1 MVKYVFKRIGLAF
14 VTAFIILSLTFILMK
29 LLPFSMPVGTEPQC
43 YSYFQG
49 QVNQGFV
56 KEFQLGIKD
65 YDMLSNDSENNTYRA
80 AFEAQNGDIL
90 WMSKTVV
97 AGKTVVMTETPVMTQ
112 YFSWLRNIITK
123 WDWGTSTYIKVNVGA
138 IHIIGERLPTTIK
151 INVLS
156 VIFSVPLGI
165 LLGIW
170 AALKKNTTTDHII
183 STSIMVFIS
192 IPSFVLI
199 TFLML
204 IFCYSL
210 GWLPTQWPGD
220 SASQTDK
227 ILGYI
232 LPLFCLSFGSICGY
246 CRFTRAELCEVMSSE
261 YLLLARTKGLTKKQ
275 AILRHALR
283 NAMVPIVPSILAEF
297 IGILGGSMILERL
310 YGIRGIGALFVDALN
325 SKDYNVLFVDMAIFT
340 TISLLAG
347 VILDIS
353 YGFID
358 PRIRMGAKK

>member
-1 MVKYVFKRIGLAF
+1 MWKYVLKRIGLAF

-29 LLPFSMPVGTEPQC
+29 CLPFQMPVGTDPQC
-43 YSYFQG
+43 YSYFQSQAALG
-49 QVNQGFV
+49 YVE
-56 KEFQLGIKD
+56 EFQVSLKEGDLLKD
-65 YDMLSNDSENNTYRA
+65 DSGDNTYRIN
-80 AFEAQNGDIL
+80 FEKKNGKIL
-90 WMSKTVV
+90 WQTNQIVS
-97 AGKTVVMTETPVMTQ
+97 GKTCVFTETPVMDQ
-112 YFSWLRNIITK
+112 YFSWLKNIVTK
-123 WDWGTSTYIKVNVGA
+123 WDWGTSTHIKVNVSA
-138 IHIIGERLPTTIK
+138 IYIIGERLPTTIK

-156 VIFSVPLGI
+156 VLISVPIGI

-170 AALKKNTTTDHII
+170 AALKKNTATDHVI
-183 STSIMVFIS
+183 STLVMIFIS

-204 IFCYSL
+204 IFCYNL
-210 GWLPTQWPGD
+210 GWLPTQWPSS
-220 SASQTDK
+220 SAETSEK
-227 ILGYI
+227 VLGYI
-232 LPLFCLSFGSICGY
+232 LPIFCLSFGSICGY

-310 YGIRGIGALFVDALN
+310 YGIKGIGSLFVDALN
-325 SKDYNVLFVDMAIFT
+325 IKDYNVLFVDMAVFT

-347 VILDIS
+347 VVLDIS